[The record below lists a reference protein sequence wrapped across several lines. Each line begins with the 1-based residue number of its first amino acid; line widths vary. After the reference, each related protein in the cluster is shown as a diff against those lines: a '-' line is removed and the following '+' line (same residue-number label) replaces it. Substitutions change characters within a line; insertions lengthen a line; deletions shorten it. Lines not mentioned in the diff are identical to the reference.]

1 MASSSSMERSTT
13 MTAIFIILCE
23 IIGVIVLLSPEQ
35 AKETVEKEVAKVEAH
50 FGSDA
55 SDWILKTSGDW
66 YNALFI
72 ESGFR
77 DEAYRVLQPKISED
91 EIGQGTNR
99 LQRISY
105 QWIHTRVEMG
115 LALSYLLI
123 TRFCSLLLWL
133 PLGFCLVVPAFM
145 DGWYGRRIKQTNYAY
160 ISPFFQRISFS
171 LAEALFF
178 GTIIIFV
185 LPFAVSPGC
194 LPAVFFLAAL
204 AIDNAI
210 RNINKRI

>member
-1 MASSSSMERSTT
+1 MATSMERSTT

-23 IIGVIVLLSPEQ
+23 VIGVILLLSPQQ
-35 AKETVEKEVAKVEAH
+35 AKETVKQEVAMVETH
-50 FGSDA
+50 FGRAA
-55 SDWILKTSGDW
+55 SEWIMETSGAW
-66 YNALFI
+66 FNELFI
-72 ESGFR
+72 TSGFR
-77 DEAYRVLQPKISED
+77 EGAYRAVQPHISSD
-91 EIGQGTNR
+91 EIGKGTNR
-99 LQRISY
+99 LQEVSYAWLHSRI
-105 QWIHTRVEMG
+105 QMG
-115 LALSYLLI
+115 LALSYLLL

-133 PLGFCLVVPAFM
+133 PLGLCLLVPAFM

-160 ISPFFQRISFS
+160 VSPFFQRISFS

-185 LPFAVSPGC
+185 LPFSINPGW
-194 LPAVFFLAAL
+194 LPVVFFLAAL